1 MTASDGDQRGRET
14 EAGALEEAIAV
25 GRERLARTWPE
36 LLATGLVAGFDVSLG
51 VLALLF
57 VEHETGSRML
67 GALAF
72 STGFIALILGKTE
85 LFDENYLVPVAA
97 VVADKPGPG
106 ALLRLWIGMAATNL
120 LGCWVFAGL
129 TAAALSPL
137 APTAVKVAKFYPER
151 GITWESFALGA
162 LGGAVITL
170 MTWMEHGSST
180 QFGRIVA
187 AIVAGFVLAGAPLNH
202 VIVMSAEMFT
212 ALHMGAP
219 FGYADWVGMATW
231 VALTNIAG
239 GLLLVTLLRLIQV
252 GSGERE
258 GLPGEEGSPDRSS
271 A

>member
-1 MTASDGDQRGRET
+1 MAVSNGDQRGREKET
-14 EAGALEEAIAV
+14 VALEEAIAV
-25 GRERLARTWPE
+25 GRERLTRTWPE
-36 LLATGLVAGFDVSLG
+36 LLATGLVAGIDVSLG

-57 VEHETGSRML
+57 VEQETGSRML

-97 VVADKPGPG
+97 VVADRPGVGPL
-106 ALLRLWIGMAATNL
+106 ARLWIGMAASNL
-120 LGCWVFAGL
+120 VGCWIFAGL

-137 APTAVKVAKFYPER
+137 APTAVKVATFYPER

-170 MTWMEHGSST
+170 MTWMEHGSPT

-187 AIVAGFVLAGAPLNH
+187 AILAGFILAGAPLNH

-219 FGYADWVGMATW
+219 FGYADWAGMAAW
-231 VALTNIAG
+231 VAVTNMAG
-239 GLLLVTLLRLIQV
+239 GLLLVTLLRLLQV
-252 GSGERE
+252 RAGQRE
-258 GLPGEEGSPDRSS
+258 GPVAGEE
-271 A
+271 